1 MSFKPLLAGANK
13 PWPLEHLVVQFQGG
27 AHGRDLPP
35 QPYANSCVLTERWRL
50 VKRDTFELY
59 DIQADPA
66 QRNDIAGEHPEVVA
80 KLKTL
85 YEPYWQQVKPR
96 MTPVSIDLGN
106 PAQNPTELCSQ
117 DWRMDTGNPPWN
129 FRQIKKLPRVTG
141 PWMVNVVEAGR
152 YRLTLRQYPAVAGKP
167 VVAERATIE
176 IAGVTAEHPV
186 EPGSQG
192 VVFELDLPAGETKLL
207 TYLYDEHGKVG
218 GAYFTEVELIQ

>member
-1 MSFKPLLAGANK
+1 
-13 PWPLEHLVVQFQGG
+13 
-27 AHGRDLPP
+27 
-35 QPYANSCVLTERWRL
+35 
-50 VKRDTFELY
+50 
-59 DIQADPA
+59 
-66 QRNDIAGEHPEVVA
+66 
-80 KLKTL
+80 
-85 YEPYWQQVKPR
+85 
-96 MTPVSIDLGN
+96 
-106 PAQNPTELCSQ
+106 
-117 DWRMDTGNPPWN
+117 MDTGNPPWN

-176 IAGVTAEHPV
+176 IAGVTAEHSV